1 MTKILIIEDEPLFQ
15 KMIAH
20 SLIPL
25 GYEIA
30 TASDGEEGV
39 KTAMENPPD
48 LIICDMMM
56 PKMDGF
62 QVTRLLRRD
71 DRFAHTPILI
81 LTALAGLKEKL
92 EAFEAGADDFMT
104 KPFEPAELVARVN
117 VLLRRYESNRKQLPS
132 PVKVESHIIAVHSL
146 RGGSGCSSM
155 AVNLGIGLA
164 NMWHV
169 PTLIMDQVLTAG
181 QVALM
186 LNAPLKRTWADLASI
201 PANEI
206 EWDVLKSVVYTHES
220 DVNFLA
226 APTYPSQAE
235 LISEELFTKVF
246 GIFREHYEYIVVDL
260 PHDFSGT
267 TIQVLDA
274 ADVVAVLF
282 SPELASVRAA
292 SAALDTYH
300 KLKYSDDKIKLVL
313 NWTFERRG
321 LIRKNIEAVLGLPIT
336 HVIPF
341 ATDLFIDAINT
352 GKPILSN
359 RPNEALC
366 TILERLA
373 YLVSKPEHTSKS
385 PFPVSQQVKK

>member
-1 MTKILIIEDEPLFQ
+1 MTKILIIEDEPLYQ

-20 SLIPL
+20 PLIPL

-39 KTAMENPPD
+39 KTAMANPPD

-71 DRFAHTPILI
+71 VRFAHVPILI

-92 EAFEAGADDFMT
+92 EAFEAGADDHMT
-104 KPFEPAELVARVN
+104 KPFEPAELVARIN
-117 VLLRRYESNRKQLPS
+117 VLLRRHESTLQQPS
-132 PVKVESHIIAVHSL
+132 PPKTEAHVIAVHSL
-146 RGGSGCSSM
+146 RGGSGCSSL
-155 AVNLGIGLA
+155 AVNLGIGLS

-169 PTLIMDQVLTAG
+169 PTLIMDQVLNAG

-186 LNAPLKRTWADLASI
+186 LNAPLKRTWADLANI
-201 PANEI
+201 PADEI
-206 EWDVLKSVVYTHES
+206 DWELLKTVVFKHEN
-220 DVNFLA
+220 DVNFIA
-226 APTYPSQAE
+226 APTYPSQAD
-235 LISEELFTKVF
+235 LISEEMFTKVF
-246 GIFREHYEYIVVDL
+246 GIFREHYEYIIADL

-267 TIQVLDA
+267 TIQVLDTA
-274 ADVVAVLF
+274 NVVVMLF

-292 SAALDTYH
+292 AAALDTYH

-352 GKPILSN
+352 GKPLLSN
-359 RPNEALC
+359 RPNENLC

-373 YLVSKPEHTSKS
+373 YLLSKPVHTSHS
-385 PFPVSQQVKK
+385 PFPVVQPGKK